1 MIDFNTTARIS
12 ENVNIGIDDHPI
24 DILDQQIKLLYNKLT
39 ENNSVGIFDYQQF
52 IDKVHIIKNEL
63 LAYTVQ
69 DIVLVSGL
77 EEDINTLRKLLLH

>member
-1 MIDFNTTARIS
+1 MLDINTIDNP
-12 ENVNIGIDDHPI
+12 VDL
-24 DILDQQIKLLYNKLT
+24 LDQQIKLLYNKLI
-39 ENNSVGIFDYQQF
+39 ENSSVGIFDYQQF

-63 LAYTVQ
+63 LAYTIQ

>member
-1 MIDFNTTARIS
+1 MLDINTIDNPA
-12 ENVNIGIDDHPI
+12 DL
-24 DILDQQIKLLYNKLT
+24 LDQQIKLLYNKLT
-39 ENNSVGIFDYQQF
+39 ENSSVGIFDYQQF

-63 LAYTVQ
+63 LAYTIQ